1 MRTGNTVGRNAV
13 TALLAAHKRGLLIA
27 EVHSMAATASR
38 ISTAARLARMR
49 VAGLAI
55 TVGCGTQT
63 LWGLECNRPAM
74 LSRLGAMRAV
84 VYRRRRRQENVRSAQ
99 SQPMP
104 CGAFRSRQSIL
115 FGRWQHESLARCHLG
130 ADRGFARRH

>member
-1 MRTGNTVGRNAV
+1 MRTGNTVGRTAV
-13 TALLAAHKRGLLIA
+13 TALLAAHKRGLLLA

-49 VAGLAI
+49 VSGLVI

-63 LWGLECNRPAM
+63 LGGLECNRPAM

-84 VYRRRRRQENVRSAQ
+84 VYRRRRRQENVRNALDRACKLTQRTKPADAVRRFPIPAVNSVWA
-99 SQPMP
+99 
-104 CGAFRSRQSIL
+104 
-115 FGRWQHESLARCHLG
+115 LA
-130 ADRGFARRH
+130 A